1 MAVVNSEVGIY
12 FLISKSLKMEFQLNG
27 QEFIELMKL
36 LKYEGLVDSGSDA
49 KMFIDNG
56 DVFVNGKQEFR
67 RRNKLRAGDKV
78 EFEGQTILIIQ

>member
-1 MAVVNSEVGIY
+1 VVNSEVGIY
-12 FLISKSLKMEFQLNG
+12 FLISKSLKIEFQLNG

-78 EFEGQTILIIQ
+78 EFEGQTITIV

>member
-1 MAVVNSEVGIY
+1 
-12 FLISKSLKMEFQLNG
+12 MEFQLNG

-36 LKYEGLVDSGSDA
+36 LKYEGLVDTGSDA
-49 KMFIDNG
+49 KMYIDNG